1 MNFKKIHSNKLNLKM
16 KEVSIMGLQILGWT
30 MVIVGL
36 IVDAWGVVEFPA
48 SEFLKS
54 DFLSFVVSGVVLIA
68 GGLAVLKMP
77 AWLTIAAIIVAT
89 IFLALFI
96 WSFRMGIANTLISYV
111 IILAVVGW
119 LISLLLK

>member
-1 MNFKKIHSNKLNLKM
+1 
-16 KEVSIMGLQILGWT
+16 MGLQILGWT

-36 IVDAWGVVEFPA
+36 IVEAWGVVEFPV

-77 AWLTIAAIIVAT
+77 AWLTIAAIIV
-89 IFLALFI
+89 
-96 WSFRMGIANTLISYV
+96 
-111 IILAVVGW
+111 
-119 LISLLLK
+119 

>member
-1 MNFKKIHSNKLNLKM
+1 M
-16 KEVSIMGLQILGWT
+16 KGVSIMGLQILGWT

-36 IVDAWGVVEFPA
+36 IVEAWGVVEFPV

-77 AWLTIAAIIVAT
+77 AWLTIAVIIVAT

-111 IILAVVGW
+111 IMLAIVGW

>member
-1 MNFKKIHSNKLNLKM
+1 M
-16 KEVSIMGLQILGWT
+16 KGVSIMGLQILGWT

-36 IVDAWGVVEFPA
+36 IVEAWGVVEFPV

-54 DFLSFVVSGVVLIA
+54 DFLSLAVSGVVLIA

-77 AWLTIAAIIVAT
+77 VWLIIAAIIVAT
-89 IFLALFI
+89 ILLALYI

-111 IILAVVGW
+111 IMLAIVGW

>member
-1 MNFKKIHSNKLNLKM
+1 
-16 KEVSIMGLQILGWT
+16 MGLQILGWT

-36 IVDAWGVVEFPA
+36 IVDAWGVVEFPV

-54 DFLSFVVSGVVLIA
+54 DFLSFAVSGVVLIA

-77 AWLTIAAIIVAT
+77 AWLTIAAIIAAT
-89 IFLALFI
+89 ILLALFI
-96 WSFRMGIANTLISYV
+96 WNFRMGIANTLISYV
-111 IILAVVGW
+111 IMLAIVGW

>member
-1 MNFKKIHSNKLNLKM
+1 
-16 KEVSIMGLQILGWT
+16 MGLQILGWT

-36 IVDAWGVVEFPA
+36 IVEAWGVVEFPV

-77 AWLTIAAIIVAT
+77 AWLTIAVIIVAT

-111 IILAVVGW
+111 IMLAIVGW